1 MRKVTIVTTKSC
13 PYCPTA
19 KRVWQDVR
27 READFDYEEVDALS
41 PKGQDLV
48 MKHGIMTVPTTI
60 VDNKVAFT
68 GVPQKD
74 KALAAVK
81 KK

>member
-1 MRKVTIVTTKSC
+1 MSKVTIVTTKSC

-27 READFDYEEVDALS
+27 KEAEFDYEEVDAMS
-41 PKGQDLV
+41 SKGQDLV
-48 MKHGIMTVPTTI
+48 MKHGISTVPTTI
-60 VDNKVAFT
+60 INNKVAFT

>member
-1 MRKVTIVTTKSC
+1 MHKVTIVTTKSC
-13 PYCPTA
+13 PYCPGA
-19 KRVWQDVR
+19 KKVWQDVR
-27 READFDYEEVDALS
+27 KEADFDYEEVDALS
-41 PKGQDLV
+41 TKGQDLV

-74 KALAAVK
+74 KALAIVK